1 MKSPDPAR
9 RPRQDYRKAV
19 AKLRKEARAAADT
32 DILALYDAEPDRL
45 ERLCFD
51 VAGLHID
58 LSRQRFPLTALDTF
72 GELVAA
78 SGLAGRRAAMFAGE
92 AINFTEGR
100 AAFHVALRAA
110 AGTPRPLGK
119 GATDVAAEVD
129 ETLGRMR
136 EFARRVR
143 EGEWTGAHG
152 RPVTDVVNVG
162 IGGSQLGP
170 LLACDALAAYRHPR
184 LRTHFLANIDPDAW
198 ARLKASLV
206 PDTTLVVIASK
217 SWRTLE
223 TARNAQAVRD
233 WLIDGGIE
241 EPDLA
246 HHLVGVTANPE
257 GARAFGLADEGIF
270 PFSDWVGGRYSLWSA
285 IGLPVMLAIGPQ
297 GFDAML
303 AGAHAM
309 DRHFDEAPWQRN
321 APLMMALL
329 TLWNADALG
338 SQTEAVIPYAQALA
352 RLPAYLQQLQM
363 ESNGKSVDIDGKP
376 ILTPPAPVIWGEP
389 GTDAQHSFF
398 QQLHQGPQ
406 PQPVDFVL
414 VQPAPNDPQGRSLG
428 LAANALAQAEALL
441 RGAPDAGDP
450 HRRYPGNRPSSTIL
464 LEALDPA
471 CFGALLALYEHK
483 TAALGWLMRIN
494 SFDQWGVELGKQIA
508 ARHEALLAD
517 LHADLSE
524 LDPSTADLLV
534 RMRRTLLA

>member
-1 MKSPDPAR
+1 MAKF
-9 RPRQDYRKAV
+9 RKLAC
-19 AKLRKEARAAADT
+19 AAH
-32 DILALYDAEPDRL
+32 DIGILSLFDAEADRL
-45 ERLCFD
+45 RRLSFD

-58 LSRQRFPLTALDTF
+58 LSRQRLPLAALDAW
-72 GELVAA
+72 GGLVVA
-78 SGLAGRRAAMFAGE
+78 SDLAERRAAMFAGE

-100 AAFHVALRAA
+100 AAFHVALRAP
-110 AGTPRPLGK
+110 AGMPRPLG
-119 GATDVAAEVD
+119 GSGQDVAADVED
-129 ETLGRMR
+129 TLARMR
-136 EFARRVR
+136 EFSRRVR

-152 RPVTDVVNVG
+152 RPITDVVNIG

-198 ARLKASLV
+198 TRMKSLLV

-217 SWRTLE
+217 SWRTME
-223 TARNAQAVRD
+223 TARNAQVVRD
-233 WLIDGGIE
+233 WLVDGGIE
-241 EPDLA
+241 DPDLA
-246 HHLVGVTANPE
+246 RHLVGVTANPA
-257 GARAFGLADEGIF
+257 GARAFGLADEAIF

-285 IGLPVMLAIGPQ
+285 IGLPVMLAIGPE

-303 AGAHAM
+303 AGAHTM
-309 DRHFDEAPWQRN
+309 DVHFAEAPWQRN
-321 APLMMALL
+321 APVMMALL
-329 TLWNADALG
+329 SLWNADALG

-363 ESNGKSVDIDGKP
+363 ESNGKSVDRDGRP
-376 ILTPPAPVIWGEP
+376 IVTPPAPVIWGEP

-414 VQPAPNDPQGRSLG
+414 VQPAPNDPQDRGRG

-441 RGAPDAGDP
+441 RGAPDAADP
-450 HRRYPGNRPSSTIL
+450 HRRYEGNRPSSTIL

-508 ARHEALLAD
+508 ARHEDLLAD
-517 LHADLSE
+517 PHADLAG
-524 LDPSTADLLV
+524 LDPSTADLLA
-534 RMRRTLLA
+534 RMRRTLA

>member
-1 MKSPDPAR
+1 MKSPDSAR
-9 RPRQDYRKAV
+9 RQQRDYPTAV
-19 AKLRKEARAAADT
+19 ARLRQAARAAADT
-32 DILALYDAEPDRL
+32 RILDLFEREADRL
-45 ERLCFD
+45 ACLSFD
-51 VAGLHID
+51 VAGLHVD
-58 LSRQRFPLTALDTF
+58 LSRQRLPLAAFEAF
-72 GELVAA
+72 GELVSA
-78 SGLAGRRAAMFAGE
+78 SGLVERRAAMFAGE
-92 AINFTEGR
+92 PVNATEAR
-100 AAFHVALRAA
+100 AAFHVALRAP
-110 AGTPRPLGK
+110 AGTPRLLGA
-119 GATDVAAEVD
+119 GGPDVAPEVD
-129 ETLGRMR
+129 ETLARLR
-136 EFARRVR
+136 DFARRVR

-152 RPVTDVVNVG
+152 RPITDVVNVG

-198 ARLKASLV
+198 ARLKSSLV

-233 WLIDGGIE
+233 WLVDAGIE
-241 EPDLA
+241 APDLA
-246 HHLVGVTANPE
+246 RHLVGVTANPE

-303 AGAHAM
+303 AGAHAV
-309 DRHFDEAPWQRN
+309 DRHFLAEPWQRN

-363 ESNGKSVDIDGKP
+363 ESNGKSVDLDGAP
-376 ILTPPAPVIWGEP
+376 ILTPAAPVVWCEP

-414 VQPAPNDPQGRSLG
+414 VQPAPNDPQDRGLG

-441 RGAPDAGDP
+441 RGAADAEDP

-464 LEALDPA
+464 LEALDPS

-494 SFDQWGVELGKQIA
+494 SFDQWGVELGKQLALQLAPAVAGDAEAASAQDASTQSLIA
-508 ARHEALLAD
+508 YYRRH
-517 LHADLSE
+517 
-524 LDPSTADLLV
+524 
-534 RMRRTLLA
+534 RR

>member
-1 MKSPDPAR
+1 MKSPDSAKRLR
-9 RPRQDYRKAV
+9 RDYRAAV
-19 AKLRKEARAAADT
+19 ARLRNEARAAAGT
-32 DILALYDAEPDRL
+32 SILALFDAEADRL
-45 ERLCFD
+45 ARLSFD

-58 LSRQRFPLTALDTF
+58 LSRQRLPSAACDAL
-72 GELVAA
+72 GEVVEA
-78 SGLAGRRAAMFAGE
+78 SGLAERRAAMFAGE
-92 AINFTEGR
+92 SVNATEGR
-100 AAFHVALRAA
+100 AAFHVALRAP
-110 AGTPRPLGK
+110 AGTPRRLGAD
-119 GATDVAAEVD
+119 GPEVAAEVD
-129 ETLGRMR
+129 GTLARMR
-136 EFARRVR
+136 DFARRVR
-143 EGEWTGAHG
+143 EGEWAGAHG
-152 RPVTDVVNVG
+152 RPITDVVNVG

-198 ARLKASLV
+198 TRIKGSLA

-217 SWRTLE
+217 SWRTVE

-233 WLIDGGIE
+233 WLIDGGVD
-241 EPDLA
+241 EPDLSK
-246 HHLVGVTANPE
+246 HLVGVTANPD
-257 GARAFGLADEGIF
+257 GARRFGLADEGIF

-285 IGLPVMLAIGPQ
+285 IGLPVMLSIGPQ

-309 DRHFDEAPWQRN
+309 DVHFADEPWQRN

-363 ESNGKSVDIDGKP
+363 ESNGKSVDIDGEP

-414 VQPAPNDPQGRSLG
+414 VQPGPNDPQDRGLG

-441 RGAPDAGDP
+441 RGAPDADDP
-450 HRRYPGNRPSSTIL
+450 HRRHEGNRPSSTIL

-471 CFGALLALYEHK
+471 CLGALLALYEHK

-494 SFDQWGVELGKQIA
+494 SFDQWGVELGKQVA
-508 ARHEALLAD
+508 TRHEALLAD
-517 LHADLSE
+517 PHADLAR
-524 LDPSTADLLV
+524 LDPSTADLLA
-534 RMRRTLLA
+534 RMRRTLA